1 MLSLKPLLSYFI
13 MKASEVQAAERIA
26 AQHPSLPGRLRQYT
40 RCRALRHKRQANP
53 SVTCADQ
60 KLCAVRTDQQGI

>member
-13 MKASEVQAAERIA
+13 MKASGVQAAERIL
-26 AQHPSLPGRLRQYT
+26 HNTLPGRLRQYT
-40 RCRALRHKRQANP
+40 RCRALRHKRQTNP

-60 KLCAVRTDQQGI
+60 KLCAVRTDQQEI